1 MKPTWYFLKK
11 ELLEAWR
18 NYHILIITIVFVIF
32 GIEGPLMAKLT
43 PDILKMAANSS
54 QIVIKLPDPT
64 SVDAWQQYYKNM
76 TQIGIYLL
84 AVIFSGTVSSELS
97 RGTLINLVTKGLP
110 RYAIIL
116 SKYIMAMIQWI
127 IAVLLAFL
135 INWAYTA
142 YYFPDTKT
150 PNIWMGMWPL
160 LVFGLLFVAV
170 TILGSTFGK
179 SNYMGFL
186 LAVAVFIV
194 LTLLNMFRNVKRWNP
209 ISLVSDNM
217 SLVRGTEKITHL
229 LPAIWV
235 TIGFAT
241 VIVILAI
248 TILKKKRL

>member
-1 MKPTWYFLKK
+1 MRITWYFMKK

-18 NYHILIITIVFVIF
+18 NYHILLIAIIFVIF

-54 QIVIKLPDPT
+54 QMIIKMPDPT
-64 SVDAWQQYYKNM
+64 SVDAWQQYYKNI

-84 AVIFSGTVSSELS
+84 AIIFSGTVSSELS
-97 RGTLINLVTKGLP
+97 RGTLVNLVTKGLP

-116 SKYIMAMIQWI
+116 SKYVVAMLQWI
-127 IAVLLAFL
+127 GALLLTFL

-150 PNIWMGMWPL
+150 PHIWQGMWPL

-186 LAVAVFIV
+186 LAVAVFIG
-194 LTLLNMFRNVKRWNP
+194 LTLLNMFKDFKRWNP
-209 ISLVSDNM
+209 IALVSDNM
-217 SLVRGTEKITHL
+217 ALVQGTEKISHI
-229 LPAIWV
+229 LPAVWV
-235 TIGFAT
+235 TIISAIL
-241 VIVILAI
+241 VVILAI
-248 TILKKKRL
+248 TVLKKKRL